1 MPYIKPEERAFFTD
15 LLGSLAQ
22 TDIQSVGE
30 LNFLLTKICLHYINQ
45 RGLQK
50 YQFYNDVI
58 GALEASKMEIYR
70 KLISPYE
77 EQKEIENGTVW
88 K

>member
-58 GALEASKMEIYR
+58 GALECAKLELYR
-70 KLISPYE
+70 KKISIYE
-77 EQKEIENGTVW
+77 DMKETENGRIE
-88 K
+88 